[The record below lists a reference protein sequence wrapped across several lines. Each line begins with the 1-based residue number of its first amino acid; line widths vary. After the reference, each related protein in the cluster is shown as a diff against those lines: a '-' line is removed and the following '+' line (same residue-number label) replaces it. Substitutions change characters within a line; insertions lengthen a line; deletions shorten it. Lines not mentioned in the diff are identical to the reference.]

1 MTEPHRVPFTTLH
14 GPLSGSFLKK
24 PRKDD
29 SEQPQDAE
37 QQPTS
42 VRITLTLFEP
52 DNKRCPEFFYPDLV
66 KSFQAKGKGGSAGEK
81 VSVCTACGKAEVVSE
96 GFGDFNGVLLL
107 ALLSEVVVCYLWGA
121 ES

>member
-96 GFGDFNGVLLL
+96 GFRDFHGVLLL
-107 ALLSEVVVCYLWGA
+107 TLLSEVVVCYLLGA